1 MVTDKEEGSEECAR
15 RYLRNYEDEVAG
27 AAMYAVLAEAEK
39 DPVRKDLFKQLAEAE
54 NDHAGLWRKKLEE
67 AGVTVPEVRLPF
79 KVRMVGAL
87 ARTIGVAFVLPAVA
101 NAEFADRNKYAGQH
115 DAQDISA
122 EEHGHAKVIQAAAGY
137 HSGHAPDRNVG
148 QNIAK
153 AEHWHKGTT
162 SGNNLRAAVLG
173 ANDGL
178 VSNFCLIMG
187 IAGAGT
193 GNKAILL
200 AGFAGLAAGACSM
213 ALGEWLSVTNARE
226 LAQTQMDQ
234 EAEEIEQTPE
244 AEEKELALIYQ
255 AKGLAKEDAQRVA
268 KRLMRDKG
276 AALDTLAREELG
288 INPDDLGGN
297 PWSAGITSFLL
308 FSIGAL
314 FPIMPFVWLQGVP
327 GIAASVALS
336 AFALAAIGVITSLFN
351 GRTSA
356 YSAVRQVVIGCVAAG
371 ITYGVGAALGV
382 SLS

>member
-1 MVTDKEEGSEECAR
+1 MDQQSEAQ
-15 RYLRNYEDEVAG
+15 RYRRNYEDEVAG
-27 AAMYAVLAEAEK
+27 AAMYAALAQAER
-39 DPVRKDLFKQLAEAE
+39 DPVRQDLFRQLAEAE
-54 NDHAGLWRKKLEE
+54 NEHAALWRKKLEG
-67 AGVTVPEVRLPF
+67 AGVAVPEVKPPL
-79 KVRMVGAL
+79 KIRMLGWL
-87 ARTIGVAFVLPAVA
+87 ARTAGVAFVLPTVA

-115 DAQDISA
+115 DAQTISA
-122 EEHGHAKVIQAAAGY
+122 EERGHAKVIQAAAG
-137 HSGHAPDRNVG
+137 HVPDGNVG
-148 QNIAK
+148 RHIAA
-153 AEHWHKGTT
+153 AEKGHRGAA

-193 GNKAILL
+193 DNHIILL
-200 AGFAGLAAGACSM
+200 TGFAGLAAGACSM

-226 LAQTQMDQ
+226 LAQTQMDR

-255 AKGLAKEDAQRVA
+255 AKGLAKEDAQRIA
-268 KRLMRDKG
+268 HRLMRDKG

-297 PWSAGITSFLL
+297 PWSAATTSFML

-314 FPIMPFVWLQGVP
+314 FPLLPFVWLQGLH
-327 GIAASVALS
+327 GIALSVGLS
-336 AFALAAIGVITSLFN
+336 AFALAAIGLITSLFN
-351 GRTSA
+351 GRSPL
-356 YSAVRQVVIGCVAAG
+356 YSAVRQVVIGCVAAA
-371 ITYGVGAALGV
+371 ITYGVGAGLGV